1 MRNSKHMKQS
11 LVTIILILGHTFLCQ
26 AQDTIKWLDEAAF
39 EKALEE
45 KKKPSFI
52 FIKDSE
58 DDIMRGMDDDDDRFK
73 EIMGKM
79 YSFLEDSS
87 LVAMLNEKF
96 NCYRFDPAMDSI
108 SFKKKTYKKTEQ
120 RGRTS
125 HEFVSV
131 LTGVERNRLPAIII
145 KDKSFNL
152 YEFKMR
158 PSQLEEMK
166 VLLAAENLKAN
177 YLKENLAEDSKL
189 LMEDSRGLE
198 RAQRQVKS
206 EEANLEKLDKS
217 IFSGRQDAKSLMK
230 KLNYFTQE
238 AYKISDLQTFEKS
251 N

>member
-1 MRNSKHMKQS
+1 MKQS
-11 LVTIILILGHTFLCQ
+11 LFTLILILGHTFFCQ
-26 AQDTIKWLDEAAF
+26 GQDTIKWLNEADL
-39 EKALEE
+39 ETALE
-45 KKKPSFI
+45 KKERPLFI
-52 FIKDSE
+52 FIKDSQDE
-58 DDIMRGMDDDDDRFK
+58 RMERMEDDDRFK
-73 EIMGKM
+73 EMMSRM

-96 NCYRFDPAMDSI
+96 NCYRFDPAMDSV
-108 SFKKKTYKKTEQ
+108 SFKETTYKKTEQ

-131 LTGVERNRLPAIII
+131 LTGVERNRLPAIVI

-189 LMEDSRGLE
+189 LMENSRGLE

-238 AYKISDLQTFEKS
+238 AYKNSDLQTFEKS

>member
-1 MRNSKHMKQS
+1 MAS
-11 LVTIILILGHTFLCQ
+11 
-26 AQDTIKWLDEAAF
+26 F
-39 EKALEE
+39 ESAIE
-45 KKKPSFI
+45 KKEKPSFT

-58 DDIMRGMDDDDDRFK
+58 DERMREMEDDDRFK
-73 EIMGKM
+73 EMMSRI

-96 NCYRFDPAMDSI
+96 NCYRFDPTLDSI
-108 SFKKKTYKKTEQ
+108 TFKKKTYKKIEQ
-120 RGRTS
+120 RGRSS

-166 VLLAAENLKAN
+166 VLLAVENLKAN

-189 LMEDSRGLE
+189 LMENSRGLE

-206 EEANLEKLDKS
+206 EEANQGKLDKS
-217 IFSGRQDAKSLMK
+217 VFSGRQEAKSLIK
-230 KLNYFTQE
+230 KLNYFLDE
-238 AYKISDLQTFEKS
+238 AFKEMDLQTYEGL
-251 N
+251 

>member
-1 MRNSKHMKQS
+1 MKQS

-26 AQDTIKWLDEAAF
+26 AQDTIKWLDEATF

-45 KKKPSFI
+45 EKKPSFI

-58 DDIMRGMDDDDDRFK
+58 DDIMRGMDDDDRFK
-73 EIMGKM
+73 EMMGKM

-87 LVAMLNEKF
+87 LVAMLNKKF
-96 NCYRFDPAMDSI
+96 NCYRFDPAMDSVI
-108 SFKKKTYKKTEQ
+108 YKGTTYKKTEQ
-120 RGRTS
+120 RGRS
-125 HEFVSV
+125 NHEFVPV
-131 LTGVERNRLPAIII
+131 LTGVERNRLPAIVI

-166 VLLAAENLKAN
+166 VLLAAEELKAN

-189 LMEDSRGLE
+189 LMENSRGLE

-217 IFSGRQDAKSLMK
+217 IFSGRQDAKSLIK

-238 AYKISDLQTFEKS
+238 AYKNSDLQTFEKS